1 MPILEDLIDESDET
15 FTVSVQSVDAGTV
28 GSTADTGLG
37 TITDN
42 DGAPDVLIGDATVD
56 EAAGTASFAV
66 TLTNPSAADITLT
79 LTTADGSATAG
90 ADYTAT
96 SSQVTI
102 LAGTT
107 TATGTFNVPILEDV
121 IDESDETFTV
131 SVLTVDA
138 GTVGSTADTGLG
150 TITDNDG
157 APDVLIGNSTVDEAA
172 GTASFNVTLTNPS
185 AADITLTLTTADG
198 SATAGADYTA
208 TSSQVTILAGTTTA
222 TGSFNVPILED
233 LLDESD
239 ETFTVS
245 VLSVDAGTVGSTAD
259 TGLGTITDND
269 AAPDVLIGNST
280 VDEAAGTA
288 SFNVTLT
295 NPSAADIT
303 LTLTTADGS
312 ATAGADYTA
321 TSSQVTI
328 LAGTTTATGSF
339 SVPISEDLL
348 DESDETFTVSVLS
361 VDAGT
366 VGSTADTGLGTI
378 TDNDGAPD
386 VLIGDATVDEAAGTA
401 SFAVTLT
408 NPSAADITL
417 TLTTAD
423 GSATAGAD
431 YTATTGQVTILAG
444 TTTATG
450 SFDVPI
456 LEDLIDESD
465 ETFTVSVLT
474 VDAGTVGSTVD
485 TGIGTIT
492 DNDGAPDV
500 LIGDSTVDEAAG
512 TASFAVTLTNPSAT
526 DITLTL
532 TTADGSATAGADYTA
547 TSSQVTILAG
557 TTTATGRFSVPILE
571 DVIDESD
578 ETFTVSVLTVDAGT
592 VGSTADT
599 GLGTITDNDGVR
611 NVLIGDATVDE
622 AAGTASFAVTL
633 TNPSAADITLTLTTA
648 DGSATAGADYTA
660 TTSQVTILAGTTTAT
675 GSFNVPISEDL
686 IDESDETFTVSV
698 LSVDA
703 GTVGSTADT
712 GLGTITDNDGAP
724 ERPDR

>member
-1 MPILEDLIDESDET
+1 MTLTNPSAADITLTLTTADGSATAGADYTATSSQVTILAGATTATGTFNVPILEDLLDESDET
-15 FTVSVQSVDAGTV
+15 FTVSVLSVDAGTV

-107 TATGTFNVPILEDV
+107 TATGTFNVPILEDLL
-121 IDESDETFTV
+121 DESDETFTV
-131 SVLTVDA
+131 SVLSVDA

-157 APDVLIGNSTVDEAA
+157 APDVLIGDATVDEAA

-222 TGSFNVPILED
+222 TGTFNVPISED
-233 LLDESD
+233 LIDESD

-269 AAPDVLIGNST
+269 GAPDVLIGDAT

-288 SFNVTLT
+288 SFSVTLT

-328 LAGTTTATGSF
+328 LAGTTTATGTF
-339 SVPISEDLL
+339 NVPILEDLL

-401 SFAVTLT
+401 SFNVTLT
-408 NPSAADITL
+408 NPSAA
-417 TLTTAD
+417 
-423 GSATAGAD
+423 
-431 YTATTGQVTILAG
+431 
-444 TTTATG
+444 
-450 SFDVPI
+450 
-456 LEDLIDESD
+456 
-465 ETFTVSVLT
+465 
-474 VDAGTVGSTVD
+474 
-485 TGIGTIT
+485 
-492 DNDGAPDV
+492 
-500 LIGDSTVDEAAG
+500 
-512 TASFAVTLTNPSAT
+512 

-557 TTTATGRFSVPILE
+557 TTTATG
-571 DVIDESD
+571 
-578 ETFTVSVLTVDAGT
+578 T
-592 VGSTADT
+592 
-599 GLGTITDNDGVR
+599 
-611 NVLIGDATVDE
+611 
-622 AAGTASFAVTL
+622 
-633 TNPSAADITLTLTTA
+633 
-648 DGSATAGADYTA
+648 
-660 TTSQVTILAGTTTAT
+660 
-675 GSFNVPISEDL
+675 FNVPILEDL

-724 ERPDR
+724 DVLIGDATVDEAAGTASFNVTLTNPSAADITLTLTTADGSATAGADYTATSSQVTILAGTTTATGTFNVPILEDLLDESDETFTVSVLSVDAGTVGSTADTGLGTITDNDGAPDVLIGDATVDEAAGTASFERDADQPQCG